1 MTVSNGVAAYTYAY
15 DADTLLPVSETTA
28 WDVNGDLVPDAASS
42 RTRSV
47 TRDSI
52 LRETGW
58 DLGGEHAVSQ
68 AFDSAGRLASVTA
81 NGVTHAVG
89 YAPSSDLVASVSSP
103 GLSVTRSWEAARD
116 ILSGVSASGA
126 STVSHAYVN
135 DAAGLRRSADASY
148 PGQAAS
154 TGDLSWL
161 RDAAG
166 RVTRETGTL
175 PSTSSWTY
183 DNAGNRL
190 TAASGGTTLSLTT
203 DSLNRYVSTGS
214 GNATHDADGNLTYDP
229 QVPRAVSPAC
239 KFTWDAEN
247 RMTEARNY
255 SGVSQVKLGYD
266 AYGRLVRREHT
277 SPLSVGAGRSKV
289 ELYAHVGGLRVAVY
303 SGNTSTKAVTLVRAI
318 AWGPDLSG
326 TVGGAGGIGGLL
338 SVRETSASTSS
349 RKGLTM
355 LLGHDAKGDV
365 TSVWSQDGAYLGGYV
380 TQAFGQVTILSGA
393 NAYLSENQWRLAS
406 KPLEWLTGYS
416 HWGRRWFSPFL
427 GRWVSRDP
435 IGENGGVNL
444 YGACGNDPVSW
455 LDPWGERLI
464 EVQVNAYIAK
474 RLDDSPGCTANGEDW
489 FGEPYFSGI
498 RFGGVG
504 IGEDWLAGEW
514 EFMGDNREQGMRGT
528 SRLSVIILVDTDRVG
543 ANNNDSA
550 ILGIIKTGDIS
561 TRRFRENTG
570 EVIER
575 EESDPQDNPVRGTVG
590 CEKTKD
596 GEKVS
601 VNVSRGY
608 PFSPR
613 MVTPDIDVDIDLT
626 FKRNKDGSVALT
638 ASGEHNIFPN
648 YEILVDGS
656 VFYGYKTSESGPGYY
671 TLSRSRPF
679 LSEGFLEKPIF
690 RSKRDK

>member
-1 MTVSNGVAAYTYAY
+1 MTGQTNSGDHLVDDGVAAPA
-15 DADTLLPVSETTA
+15 LEP
-28 WDVNGDLVPDAASS
+28 
-42 RTRSV
+42 
-47 TRDSI
+47 
-52 LRETGW
+52 GW

-81 NGVTHAVG
+81 NGVTHSVAYV
-89 YAPSSDLVASVSSP
+89 ASSDLVASVSAP
-103 GLSVTRSWEAARD
+103 GLSVTRSWEPARD
-116 ILSGVSASGA
+116 LLSGVSASGG

-148 PGQAAS
+148 PGQAGS

-247 RMTEARNY
+247 RMTEARNF
-255 SGVSQVKLGYD
+255 SGVSQVRLGYD

-277 SPLSVGAGRSKV
+277 SPLATGAGRAKV

-303 SGNTSTKAVTLVRAI
+303 SGNTSTKAVTLIRAI

-365 TSVWSQDGAYLGGYV
+365 TSVWSADGAYLGGYV
-380 TQAFGQVTILSGA
+380 TQAFGQVTILSGSS
-393 NAYLSENQWRLAS
+393 AYLSENQWRLAS

-416 HWGRRWFSPFL
+416 HWGRRWYSPFL

-435 IGENGGVNL
+435 IGEAGGVNL
-444 YGACGNDPVSW
+444 YGACGNDMVSG
-455 LDPWGERLI
+455 LDPWGDVIL
-464 EVQVNAYIAK
+464 
-474 RLDDSPGCTANGEDW
+474 
-489 FGEPYFSGI
+489 
-498 RFGGVG
+498 
-504 IGEDWLAGEW
+504 LA
-514 EFMGDNREQGMRGT
+514 
-528 SRLSVIILVDTDRVG
+528 
-543 ANNNDSA
+543 
-550 ILGIIKTGDIS
+550 
-561 TRRFRENTG
+561 
-570 EVIER
+570 
-575 EESDPQDNPVRGTVG
+575 EESEKKRAKEIGPSVWQDDTI
-590 CEKTKD
+590 
-596 GEKVS
+596 
-601 VNVSRGY
+601 
-608 PFSPR
+608 
-613 MVTPDIDVDIDLT
+613 DIDQKNWYTFLYYMQLNIANSSENVIPTYIQYKRDIKKFLASSISNINCVGDGTLVIAGHGIDADNIGLDT
-626 FKRNKDGSVALT
+626 KSIQANIDGSVCYTTREVINMIKREIENQKKAGHEVKNVMLLSCF
-638 ASGEHNIFPN
+638 AGKNGLAELLARELSGSNIGVIATKSPICVVDLQTQSAIKRSITVFPV
-648 YEILVDGS
+648 LPDDRLH
-656 VFYGYKTSESGPGYY
+656 K
-671 TLSRSRPF
+671 
-679 LSEGFLEKPIF
+679 LEKPSERNARQSVLIEDADYRESHGLQLPRQEIYPDANLQTF
-690 RSKRDK
+690 RLPTFEVYGGPGTKNSK